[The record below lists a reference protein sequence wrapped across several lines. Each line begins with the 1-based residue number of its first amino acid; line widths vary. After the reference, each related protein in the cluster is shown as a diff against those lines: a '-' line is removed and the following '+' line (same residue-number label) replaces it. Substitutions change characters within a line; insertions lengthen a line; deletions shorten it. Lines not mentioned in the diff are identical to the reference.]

1 MFACFRYGRVQSV
14 KLLPPRHQSSSTS
27 GAGATAAAIV
37 AEEGASL
44 CAAVAFMDIKSASK
58 AHTAEHKLDERCLTT
73 EYYEPPTAPAAAIV
87 HIHERDDG
95 LIRGAGTGVPGPE
108 VGGAGGTAPLYP
120 PPRSPRFP
128 HG

>member
-1 MFACFRYGRVQSV
+1 MQSV
-14 KLLPPRHQSSSTS
+14 KLLPPRHAGP
-27 GAGATAAAIV
+27 GAGAGTAAAV
-37 AEEGASL
+37 AAASAAEDGAGL

-73 EYYEPPTAPAAAIV
+73 EYYEPPAAPAALV
-87 HIHERDDG
+87 HIHDDG
-95 LIRGAGTGVPGPE
+95 LGAAVGAPS
-108 VGGAGGTAPLYP
+108 VGGASGTAPLY